1 MILSFVALGGTV
13 FLIIRNVL
21 RLLRRADML
30 ERRCERLERELHG
43 EGEGGAG
50 ELEESARAV
59 SGDPYRVPAKMP
71 RAYRSRR
78 LGLLAEVDRVQQT
91 VERAQR
97 MLPHVDPT
105 GRMFPHGFEDIGKPM
120 VMPPMPL
127 PPMLPLSSDIVM
139 DAMRTMVARRGEL
152 LRAQEEKEKEQRR
165 LQAAT
170 KWELELRLDRV
181 IDQVEKLTS
190 RVGSM
195 RYEDD

>member
-43 EGEGGAG
+43 EGEGGADG
-50 ELEESARAV
+50 GALEESARAV

-71 RAYRSRR
+71 RAYRPRR
-78 LGLLAEVDRVQQT
+78 TGLLAEVDRVQQA
-91 VERAQR
+91 VDQAQR

-120 VMPPMPL
+120 VMPPMP
-127 PPMLPLSSDIVM
+127 PLSSDLIM